1 MIEEHCNFCKHKVLT
16 WFMKPY
22 LRCALMERLS
32 KLKLPMVLLPVITV
46 FTRKE
51 VKPVRTALLQ
61 SLRGQEDLHTGMT
74 VSYSSS
80 TALGGVSSGFI
91 HNLGLQILHI
101 LQLLL

>member
-1 MIEEHCNFCKHKVLT
+1 MG
-16 WFMKPY
+16 KP
-22 LRCALMERLS
+22 S
-32 KLKLPMVLLPVITV
+32 KLKLLMAQLPATSV

>member
-1 MIEEHCNFCKHKVLT
+1 
-16 WFMKPY
+16 
-22 LRCALMERLS
+22 MERRS
-32 KLKLPMVLLPVITV
+32 KLKLPMVPLPVITV

-80 TALGGVSSGFI
+80 TALRGVSSGFI
-91 HNLGLQILHI
+91 HNLGLQILHVP
-101 LQLLL
+101 QLSL